1 MVWKE
6 TLSNDYL
13 PTLANVNIDPLMK
26 ETDDDSHQLLM
37 SSTDWKKVKL
47 VKRGVNKV
55 KEEALKA
62 GDLSYHGRWGYLK
75 LEKQVFDGQKHQL
88 MLNEWEC
95 SLISPGKASGSLS
108 KMQISSKKLSFH
120 IEVTFLMQ

>member
-26 ETDDDSHQLLM
+26 ETDDDSHHLLM
-37 SSTDWKKVKL
+37 SSTDCKKVKL

-55 KEEALKA
+55 KAETLKA
-62 GDLSYHGRWGYLK
+62 GELAYHGEWGYLK
-75 LEKQVFDGQKHQL
+75 LEKQVFD
-88 MLNEWEC
+88 
-95 SLISPGKASGSLS
+95 
-108 KMQISSKKLSFH
+108 
-120 IEVTFLMQ
+120 V